1 MFKLTI
7 KRFHRNMHMQS
18 HFLANYKFKLA
29 GQCIQYTAFDFRIL
43 QSGMSFVPDT
53 RLYWL
58 LSAEYFAVGKATVG
72 PLS

>member
-53 RLYWL
+53 RLY
-58 LSAEYFAVGKATVG
+58 
-72 PLS
+72 